1 MNVNNNLPLMTDG
14 LKMSCHFC
22 SLVTKFFIAYF
33 ERFLKRYIRKNNSFD
48 HAFVL
53 IFKLKLDIKTA
64 SLLKKAKLMFFD
76 KN

>member
-1 MNVNNNLPLMTDG
+1 MIIKNLPFLTSG

-22 SLVTKFFIAYF
+22 SLITKFFIVYF
-33 ERFLKRYIRKNNSFD
+33 ERFLKGDIRKNDSFEHD
-48 HAFVL
+48 FVL
-53 IFKLKLDIKTA
+53 KYKLKLDIKTA